1 MYNFYDPLYFFMSV
15 VTYFPFLSLLI
26 WTFSYSR
33 WVWLKVYPFFFY
45 HFKESVLSFLDP
57 FINLFLDFS
66 FISSLILMILPLI
79 PTFKVKVLVA
89 QSCRTL
95 CDPMDYSPLGS
106 FVQGILQARILKQKV
121 ISFSKKC
128 EREVAQS
135 CLTLCNHMDCS
146 LPGFSVHGILQARA
160 KEWVAISFS
169 RVSSW
174 LRDQTQVSCIGK
186 QILYHLQPPG
196 KPSFSSFF

>member
-1 MYNFYDPLYFFMSV
+1 MSV
-15 VTYFPFLSLLI
+15 VTYFPLLSLLI
-26 WTFSYSR
+26 WTFSYSW
-33 WVWLKVYPFFFY
+33 WVWLKVYPFFLN

-66 FISSLILMILPLI
+66 FISSLILMILPLM

-89 QSCRTL
+89 QSCLTL

-106 FVQGILQARILKQKV
+106 FSQGVLQARILKQKV
-121 ISFSKKC
+121 NPFCKKF

-146 LPGFSVHGILQARA
+146 LPGFSIHGIFQASA

-174 LRDQTQVSCIGK
+174 LRDQTRVSCIGK